1 MSLPSLPGDALEARV
16 TFVAPTVEEK
26 TRTLAARLELLNPQL
41 LLKPGMFAD
50 VVIEVPLGT
59 RLAVPDSAV
68 LMSGEHRYVFLDRGE
83 GRLEPVEVSLGVL
96 AGEVPFDC
104 TQTAILRDATPT
116 HPILERIVA
125 IHVAEEAR
133 HISFA
138 HSYLG
143 RSVPGIPRFD
153 RFLLSLYVPIVMRM
167 LCGAFLV
174 LPRSF
179 FAQLGIPR
187 GVRRQAFFGDPASR
201 QMLQDMYGDI
211 RMLCYEVD
219 LMNPAARLMWR
230 ACRIGGRPSRYRGEP
245 SRHLADAT

>member
-1 MSLPSLPGDALEARV
+1 MLFLSKDESYLPKSFLFLLFNLGRGQRIAFVEGDDFRLVGKAAAIGFKLSTDDSIGFGYIFLRAIDE
-16 TFVAPTVEEK
+16 VEQD
-26 TRTLAARLELLNPQL
+26 RAA
-41 LLKPGMFAD
+41 F
-50 VVIEVPLGT
+50 
-59 RLAVPDSAV
+59 
-68 LMSGEHRYVFLDRGE
+68 
-83 GRLEPVEVSLGVL
+83 
-96 AGEVPFDC
+96 
-104 TQTAILRDATPT
+104 
-116 HPILERIVA
+116 
-125 IHVAEEAR
+125 HVAEEAR

-245 SRHLADAT
+245 SRHLADAI